1 MILSDRFA
9 AAQTLALELHRD
21 QLRKQT
27 QIPYHSHL
35 MAVAALILEHGGT
48 EDQAIAGL
56 LHDVIED
63 QGDKITYVEL
73 ETRFG
78 ASVTAMVRECTDTE
92 VTPKPPFIERK
103 RAYHAHLQHASS
115 DALLVSA
122 ADKLH
127 NLQAVTRDYRV
138 HGSKLWD
145 RFVKDADSLTD
156 KRDLFIWNH
165 RALVGTLHARMGKAI
180 RGKPIRGKAISAE
193 LVRQLETLEGLM
205 RENGD
210 AANTITP

>member
-27 QIPYHSHL
+27 PIPYHSHL

-63 QGDKITYVEL
+63 QGHKVTYADL

-127 NLQAVTRDYRV
+127 NLQAVTRDYRA

-145 RFVKDADSLTD
+145 RFVKDADSLTG

-165 RALVGTLHARMGKAI
+165 RALVGTLHARMGN
-180 RGKPIRGKAISAE
+180 AISAE

>member
-1 MILSDRFA
+1 MILTDRFA

-21 QLRKQT
+21 QQRKET
-27 QIPYHSHL
+27 DIPYYSHL

-63 QGDKITYVEL
+63 QGGKVKYADL

-103 RAYHAHLQHASS
+103 RAYHAHLQHASR

-127 NLQAVTRDYRV
+127 NLQAVTRDYRSL
-138 HGSKLWD
+138 GSKLWK
-145 RFVKDADSLTD
+145 RFVSDADSLTD

-165 RALVGTLHARMGKAI
+165 RALVGTLHARMGN
-180 RGKPIRGKAISAE
+180 AISAE

-205 RENGD
+205 REKGD
-210 AANTITP
+210 AANIVTP

>member
-27 QIPYHSHL
+27 LIPYHSHL

-63 QGDKITYVEL
+63 QGDKVTYADL
-73 ETRFG
+73 ETHFG
-78 ASVTAMVRECTDTE
+78 ASVTEMVRECTDTE

-115 DALLVSA
+115 EALLVSA

-127 NLQAVTRDYRV
+127 NLQAVTRDYRSL
-138 HGSKLWD
+138 GSKLWG

-165 RALVGTLHARMGKAI
+165 RALVGTLHARMGN
-180 RGKPIRGKAISAE
+180 AISAE